1 MSTNLGSIFTKYN
14 VIMLPECVLYMI
26 VCTRFGSVALVSDQ
40 VGQGTTKFI
49 DGDWIFIMK
58 FTNAAFLN

>member
-1 MSTNLGSIFTKYN
+1 MGSICR
-14 VIMLPECVLYMI
+14 IPECVLYMI
-26 VCTRFGSVALVSDQ
+26 VCTRFGGVALVSDQ

-49 DGDWIFIMK
+49 DGDWILITK